1 MSIKN
6 KHREENE
13 YKIWGMELGHLVE
26 DAERWWDK
34 RGRELLRNRTFSD
47 DCKEQQAALDA
58 TNPVHPNYIGGK
70 SGILL
75 GLPWIMLSVDER
87 NRVIKAFTLTM
98 KGIIDG
104 NTNGT
109 GPIIS

>member
-13 YKIWGMELGHLVE
+13 YKIWGMELGHIVE
-26 DAERWWDK
+26 DAERWWEGP
-34 RGRELLRNRTFSD
+34 GREMMKARTFSSD
-47 DCKEQQAALDA
+47 HTEQQAALDA

-98 KGIIDG
+98 KGVMDG
-104 NTNGT
+104 NFNGT
-109 GPIIS
+109 GPVVS

>member
-13 YKIWGMELGHLVE
+13 HKIFGMELGHLVE
-26 DAERWWDK
+26 DAEKWWDT
-34 RGRELLRNRTFSD
+34 RGREVFRNRQFSGD
-47 DCKEQQAALDA
+47 MREQQQALDA

-70 SGILL
+70 SGIML

-87 NRVIKAFTLTM
+87 KRVIMAFTLTM
-98 KGIIDG
+98 KEVIDG
-104 NTNGT
+104 NSNGT
-109 GPIIS
+109 GSIIS